1 MTLFFPDS
9 TSNVK
14 INASNSQVNVSVGEN
29 MNISAGDT
37 FMIGAGST
45 STIQIGPATSFNLGT
60 SVGINLAATTNYTYG
75 RTAGFG
81 LATTQTTQIG
91 MQNASES
98 YTIKAGSDVTTVKQ
112 TFNIAQNKQV
122 YLVLAAT
129 VASMGAIAVAVVGG
143 LSSPIFVAEDPSDS
157 SNDNVITNDSS
168 DVARGACA
176 MAITTVAVFALQWL
190 LTYILTNSSE
200 FKPVSTLDMNKEGIT
215 ARVQM
220 EGKSTPSVETILYA
234 VSSNPDPVGNP
245 TFDPKNSATL
255 TQRVNQVATS
265 GKSLR
270 LSEIILNTNKVAINS
285 TAQKD
290 DGTVTNNTQIILDS
304 TSQTISLKSDSA
316 ATIKGGDI
324 SISKDTAITNP
335 DGSTKLSS
343 KSNANGVTAALY
355 LDATDKSAKLTCSD
369 ANSAGGSV
377 IATLTQLDL
386 GVDKG
391 GNATFNADGANISG
405 SEINLVASE
414 TIKISGK
421 SINLGN
427 GALTIVGQAEN
438 VANTTALGAILKSIE
453 SATAAKEESDK
464 KFLALQKEMELLQAQ
479 MVKYKEETAEKIEE
493 LNKSI

>member
-29 MNISAGDT
+29 MTISAGDT
-37 FMIGAGST
+37 FNIGAGST

-98 YTIKAGSDVTTVKQ
+98 YTIKAGSDVTKVKQ
-112 TFNIAQNKQV
+112 TLNIAQNKQV

-129 VASMGAIAVAVVGG
+129 VVSMGAIALAVVGG
-143 LSSPIFVAEDPSDS
+143 LSSPIFVAENPSDPSD
-157 SNDNVITNDSS
+157 NNVITNDSS

-200 FKPVSTLDMNKEGIT
+200 FKPVSTLDMDNKGIKAT
-215 ARVQM
+215 VQM
-220 EGKSTPSVETILYA
+220 EGKSTPSVESILYA
-234 VSSNPDPVGNP
+234 KSGTD
-245 TFDPKNSATL
+245 DSAMITH
-255 TQRVNQVATS
+255 RVNQVVDV
-265 GKSLR
+265 GKSPQ
-270 LSEIILNTNKVAINS
+270 LSEIILSTNQIAINS
-285 TAQKD
+285 TAYDNVLSKIK
-290 DGTVTNNTQIILDS
+290 NNTEILLDS

-316 ATIKGGDI
+316 ATINGGDI
-324 SISKDTAITNP
+324 SISKNTAITNP
-335 DGSTKLSS
+335 DGDITLSS
-343 KSNANGVTAALY
+343 KSNTVTSGL
-355 LDATDKSAKLTCSD
+355 LL
-369 ANSAGGSV
+369 NSSGSSVSLSCIENNNGGSV
-377 IATLTQLDL
+377 SADPTSLNV
-386 GVDKG
+386 GFG
-391 GNATFNADGANISG
+391 SNNAVFNKDGATISG
-405 SEINLVASE
+405 SAINISAIGA
-414 TIKISGK
+414 IKISGTTVN
-421 SINLGN
+421 ICD
-427 GALTIVGQAEN
+427 GALTIAGSA
-438 VANTTALGAILKSIE
+438 ANEGMGILDTILKSIE

-479 MVKYKEETAEKIEE
+479 MIKYKEETAEKIKA
-493 LNKSI
+493 LDKSIA

>member
-29 MNISAGDT
+29 MTISAGDT

-98 YTIKAGSDVTTVKQ
+98 YTIKAGSDVTKVKQ
-112 TFNIAQNKQV
+112 TLNIAQNKQV

-129 VASMGAIAVAVVGG
+129 VVSMGAIALAVVGG
-143 LSSPIFVAEDPSDS
+143 LSSPIFVAENPSDS

-215 ARVQM
+215 ATVQM
-220 EGKSTPSVETILYA
+220 EGTSGSSVETSL
-234 VSSNPDPVGNP
+234 S
-245 TFDPKNSATL
+245 T
-255 TQRVNQVATS
+255 TS
-265 GKSLR
+265 G
-270 LSEIILNTNKVAINS
+270 NTDGALLIHRVNKVAQGVKADPTQFSEVTLAIDKITLKS
-285 TAQKD
+285 TAQD
-290 DGTVTNNTQIILDS
+290 VTGAAPTITNNTEILLDS
-304 TSQTISLKSDSA
+304 VNKKILLESDSKA
-316 ATIKGGDI
+316 AIKGGDI
-324 SISKDTAITNP
+324 VIGKDTAITNP
-335 DGSTKLSS
+335 DGSITLSGIS
-343 KSNANGVTAALY
+343 DTDKVTTGLY
-355 LDATDKSAKLTCSD
+355 LDAAAKSAKLTCSD

-377 IATLTQLDL
+377 VATLTQLDL

-391 GNATFNADGANISG
+391 GNATFNADGATIKG
-405 SEINLVASE
+405 SEITLSSTG
-414 TIKISGK
+414 TIKISGT
-421 SINLGN
+421 SINLGD
-427 GALTIVGQAEN
+427 GALTIVGQAGKQD
-438 VANTTALGAILKSIE
+438 NTVLGNILKSIE
-453 SATAAKEESDK
+453 SATAAKKESDD
-464 KFLALQKEMELLQAQ
+464 KFEALQKEIQSLKDEIKKSKQKAG
-479 MVKYKEETAEKIEE
+479 EEVEE
-493 LNKSI
+493 LNESISG

>member
-29 MNISAGDT
+29 MTISAGDT

-98 YTIKAGSDVTTVKQ
+98 YTIKAGSDVTKVKQ
-112 TFNIAQNKQV
+112 TLNIAQNKQV

-129 VASMGAIAVAVVGG
+129 VVSMGAIALAVVGG
-143 LSSPIFVAEDPSDS
+143 LSSPIFVAENPSDS

-215 ARVQM
+215 ATVQM
-220 EGKSTPSVETILYA
+220 EGTSGSSVETSL
-234 VSSNPDPVGNP
+234 S
-245 TFDPKNSATL
+245 T
-255 TQRVNQVATS
+255 TS
-265 GKSLR
+265 G
-270 LSEIILNTNKVAINS
+270 NTDGALLIHRVNKVAQGVKADPTQFSEVTLAIDKITLKS
-285 TAQKD
+285 TAQD
-290 DGTVTNNTQIILDS
+290 VTGAAPTITNNTEILLDS
-304 TSQTISLKSDSA
+304 VNKKILLESDSKA
-316 ATIKGGDI
+316 AIKGGDI
-324 SISKDTAITNP
+324 VIGKDTAITNP
-335 DGSTKLSS
+335 DGDITLSS
-343 KSNANGVTAALY
+343 KSNTVTSGL
-355 LDATDKSAKLTCSD
+355 LL
-369 ANSAGGSV
+369 NSSGSSVSLSCIENNKGGSV
-377 IATLTQLDL
+377 SADPTSLNV
-386 GVDKG
+386 GFG
-391 GNATFNADGANISG
+391 SNNAVFNKDGATISG
-405 SEINLVASE
+405 SAINISAIGA
-414 TIKISGK
+414 IKISGTTVN
-421 SINLGN
+421 ICD
-427 GALTIVGQAEN
+427 GALTIAGSA
-438 VANTTALGAILKSIE
+438 ANEGMGILDTILKNIE

-479 MVKYKEETAEKIEE
+479 MIKYKEETAEKIEE